1 MTGFAEY
8 DRYDALG
15 LADLIRRRQVT
26 PLELLEEAIAR
37 RNRLNPFINAIVLE
51 MDREA
56 RQTLQNGIPDGPF
69 AGVPFLIKD
78 LHATL
83 EGTTTS
89 HGNKLWRKT
98 TEDRKS
104 VV

>member
-15 LADLIRRRQVT
+15 LADLVRRRQVT

-78 LHATL
+78 LLAAYAGVTM
-83 EGTTTS
+83 TS
-89 HGNKLWRKT
+89 GSRAYR
-98 TEDRKS
+98 D
-104 VV
+104 